1 MKKHKNTYSII
12 ISLLFY
18 TTLSAAPAAP
28 HLMTFEQP
36 DGSKFN
42 GFLKGDEYF
51 SWIQT
56 GNKEVVI
63 KNQTN
68 GFYEFGMLAQD
79 SEGKTQLQPS
89 GVRIV
94 ERGISRRY
102 LPIYLEPIKR
112 SDLGINL
119 GEKKAKETRGEKII
133 IAQRMKRNL
142 VFFIGS

>member
-18 TTLSAAPAAP
+18 TTLSATPAAP
-28 HLMTFEQP
+28 DLMTFEQP
-36 DGSKFN
+36 DGSKCN

-56 GNKEVVI
+56 GDKEVVI

-89 GVRIV
+89 GIRIV

-112 SDLGINL
+112 SDLGIIW
-119 GEKKAKETRGEKII
+119 ERKKQKRLEERKLLLPKE
-133 IAQRMKRNL
+133 
-142 VFFIGS
+142 

>member
-56 GNKEVVI
+56 GDKEVVI

-68 GFYEFGMLAQD
+68 GFYEFGMLGKD
-79 SEGKTQLQPS
+79 SKGLTELRPS
-89 GVRIV
+89 GVRVV
-94 ERGISRRY
+94 ERGIGLRR
-102 LPIYLEPIKR
+102 LPISLGGVRR
-112 SDLGINL
+112 SDLGKIWERIKQKRIEERRL
-119 GEKKAKETRGEKII
+119 LLPKK
-133 IAQRMKRNL
+133 
-142 VFFIGS
+142 

>member
-79 SEGKTQLQPS
+79 SEGRTQLQPS

-112 SDLGINL
+112 SDLGKIW
-119 GEKKAKETRGEKII
+119 ERKK
-133 IAQRMKRNL
+133 
-142 VFFIGS
+142 IGRAHV

>member
-1 MKKHKNTYSII
+1 MNRYRKIFSVVVIFIVTKG
-12 ISLLFY
+12 LL
-18 TTLSAAPAAP
+18 AAPAAP

-36 DGSKFN
+36 DGSIFQ

-51 SWIQT
+51 SWIET
-56 GNKEVVI
+56 ENKEVIV
-63 KNQTN
+63 KNKFS

-79 SEGKTQLQPS
+79 SEGRTQLQPS

-112 SDLGINL
+112 SDLGKIW
-119 GEKKAKETRGEKII
+119 ERKKQKRLEERKFLLPKE
-133 IAQRMKRNL
+133 
-142 VFFIGS
+142 

>member
-56 GNKEVVI
+56 LNKEVVI

-79 SEGKTQLQPS
+79 SEGRTELQPS
-89 GVRIV
+89 GLRVV
-94 ERGISRRY
+94 EQGIGRRN
-102 LPIYLEPIKR
+102 LPIYIEPIKR
-112 SDLGINL
+112 SDLGRIW
-119 GEKKAKETRGEKII
+119 GREKKKRLEARKLLLPKE
-133 IAQRMKRNL
+133 
-142 VFFIGS
+142 

>member
-1 MKKHKNTYSII
+1 
-12 ISLLFY
+12 
-18 TTLSAAPAAP
+18 
-28 HLMTFEQP
+28 MTFEQP

-63 KNQTN
+63 KNLTN

-94 ERGISRRY
+94 DRGIYKRY
-102 LPIYLEPIKR
+102 LPIYLEPILGSELGKIWERKKQNKLEKR
-112 SDLGINL
+112 KFLL
-119 GEKKAKETRGEKII
+119 PKE
-133 IAQRMKRNL
+133 
-142 VFFIGS
+142 

>member
-1 MKKHKNTYSII
+1 
-12 ISLLFY
+12 
-18 TTLSAAPAAP
+18 
-28 HLMTFEQP
+28 MTFEQP

-56 GNKEVVI
+56 GDKEVVI

-102 LPIYLEPIKR
+102 LPIYLEPIKH
-112 SDLGINL
+112 SDLGIIW
-119 GEKKAKETRGEKII
+119 ERKK
-133 IAQRMKRNL
+133 QKRL
-142 VFFIGS
+142 EERKLLLPKK

>member
-28 HLMTFEQP
+28 HLMIFEQP

-56 GNKEVVI
+56 ENKEVIV
-63 KNQTN
+63 KNKFS
-68 GFYEFGMLAQD
+68 GFYEFGMLGKD
-79 SEGKTQLQPS
+79 SEGLTELRPS
-89 GVRIV
+89 GIRVV
-94 ERGISRRY
+94 ERGIGLRR
-102 LPIYLEPIKR
+102 LPISFGPVHR
-112 SDLGINL
+112 SDLG
-119 GEKKAKETRGEKII
+119 KIWK
-133 IAQRMKRNL
+133 RMKQKRIEERRL
-142 VFFIGS
+142 LLPKK

>member
-18 TTLSAAPAAP
+18 TTLTAAPAAP
-28 HLMTFEQP
+28 HLMIFEQP

-56 GNKEVVI
+56 GDKEVVI

-79 SEGKTQLQPS
+79 SEGRTQLQPS

-102 LPIYLEPIKR
+102 LPIYLELIKR
-112 SDLGINL
+112 SDLGKIW
-119 GEKKAKETRGEKII
+119 ERKKQKRLEERKLLLPKE
-133 IAQRMKRNL
+133 
-142 VFFIGS
+142 

>member
-1 MKKHKNTYSII
+1 MKKYKKTYSII
-12 ISLLFY
+12 ISFLFY
-18 TTLSAAPAAP
+18 TTLSATPAAP

-79 SEGKTQLQPS
+79 SEGRAELQPS
-89 GVRIV
+89 GLRVV
-94 ERGISRRY
+94 EQGIGRRN
-102 LPIYLEPIKR
+102 LPIYIEPIKR
-112 SDLGINL
+112 SDLGKIW
-119 GEKKAKETRGEKII
+119 ERKKQNKLEQRELMLPKE
-133 IAQRMKRNL
+133 
-142 VFFIGS
+142 

>member
-1 MKKHKNTYSII
+1 MKKYNKIYSII
-12 ISLLFY
+12 ISFLFY

-56 GNKEVVI
+56 RNKEVVI

-79 SEGKTQLQPS
+79 SEGSTQLQPS

-102 LPIYLEPIKR
+102 LPIYLKPIKR
-112 SDLGINL
+112 SDLGKIW
-119 GEKKAKETRGEKII
+119 EKKNQNKLKERKLLLPKE
-133 IAQRMKRNL
+133 
-142 VFFIGS
+142 

>member
-12 ISLLFY
+12 ISLLFSP
-18 TTLSAAPAAP
+18 TLSAPPAAP

-56 GNKEVVI
+56 GDKEVVI

-79 SEGKTQLQPS
+79 SEGRTQLQPS

-112 SDLGINL
+112 SDLGKIW
-119 GEKKAKETRGEKII
+119 ERKKQKRLEERKLLLPKE
-133 IAQRMKRNL
+133 
-142 VFFIGS
+142 

>member
-18 TTLSAAPAAP
+18 TTLTAAPAAP
-28 HLMTFEQP
+28 HLMIFKQP

-79 SEGKTQLQPS
+79 SEGRTQLQPS

-112 SDLGINL
+112 SDLGKIW
-119 GEKKAKETRGEKII
+119 ERKKQKRLEERKLLLPKE
-133 IAQRMKRNL
+133 
-142 VFFIGS
+142 

>member
-18 TTLSAAPAAP
+18 TTLYAAPAAP

-56 GNKEVVI
+56 GDKEVVI

-79 SEGKTQLQPS
+79 SKGRTQLQPS

-112 SDLGINL
+112 SDLGIIW
-119 GEKKAKETRGEKII
+119 ERKKQKRLEERKLLLPKE
-133 IAQRMKRNL
+133 
-142 VFFIGS
+142 

>member
-1 MKKHKNTYSII
+1 MI
-12 ISLLFY
+12 
-18 TTLSAAPAAP
+18 
-28 HLMTFEQP
+28 FEQP

-79 SEGKTQLQPS
+79 SEGRTQLQPS

-112 SDLGINL
+112 SDLGKIW
-119 GEKKAKETRGEKII
+119 ERKKQKRLEERKLLLPKE
-133 IAQRMKRNL
+133 
-142 VFFIGS
+142 

>member
-1 MKKHKNTYSII
+1 M
-12 ISLLFY
+12 FY
-18 TTLSAAPAAP
+18 ITLSAAPAAP

-68 GFYEFGMLAQD
+68 GFYEFGMLGKDA
-79 SEGKTQLQPS
+79 EGLTELRPS
-89 GVRIV
+89 GVRVV
-94 ERGISRRY
+94 ERGIGLRR
-102 LPIYLEPIKR
+102 LPISLGPVLR
-112 SDLGINL
+112 SDLGKIWKRIKQKRIEHRRL
-119 GEKKAKETRGEKII
+119 LLPKK
-133 IAQRMKRNL
+133 
-142 VFFIGS
+142 

>member
-18 TTLSAAPAAP
+18 TTLSAAPTAP

-89 GVRIV
+89 GIRIV

-112 SDLGINL
+112 SDLGKIW
-119 GEKKAKETRGEKII
+119 ERKKQKRREERKLLLPKE
-133 IAQRMKRNL
+133 
-142 VFFIGS
+142 

>member
-1 MKKHKNTYSII
+1 MKKYKKTYSII

-79 SEGKTQLQPS
+79 SEGRTELQPS
-89 GVRIV
+89 GLRVV
-94 ERGISRRY
+94 EQGIGRRN
-102 LPIYLEPIKR
+102 LPIYIEPIKR
-112 SDLGINL
+112 SDLGKIWERKKQNKL
-119 GEKKAKETRGEKII
+119 EKRKLLLPKE
-133 IAQRMKRNL
+133 
-142 VFFIGS
+142 

>member
-18 TTLSAAPAAP
+18 TTLSAGPAAP

-56 GNKEVVI
+56 GDKEVVI

-112 SDLGINL
+112 SDLGIIW
-119 GEKKAKETRGEKII
+119 ERKKQKRLEERKLLLPKE
-133 IAQRMKRNL
+133 
-142 VFFIGS
+142 

>member
-18 TTLSAAPAAP
+18 TTLSASPAAP

-79 SEGKTQLQPS
+79 SEGRTELQPS
-89 GVRIV
+89 GLRVV
-94 ERGISRRY
+94 EQGISRRN
-102 LPIYLEPIKR
+102 LPIYIEPIKR
-112 SDLGINL
+112 SDLGKIW
-119 GEKKAKETRGEKII
+119 ERKKQNKLEERKLLLPKE
-133 IAQRMKRNL
+133 
-142 VFFIGS
+142 

>member
-56 GNKEVVI
+56 GDKEVVI

-102 LPIYLEPIKR
+102 LPIYLEPIKH
-112 SDLGINL
+112 SDLGKIW
-119 GEKKAKETRGEKII
+119 ERKKQKRLEERKLLLPKE
-133 IAQRMKRNL
+133 
-142 VFFIGS
+142 